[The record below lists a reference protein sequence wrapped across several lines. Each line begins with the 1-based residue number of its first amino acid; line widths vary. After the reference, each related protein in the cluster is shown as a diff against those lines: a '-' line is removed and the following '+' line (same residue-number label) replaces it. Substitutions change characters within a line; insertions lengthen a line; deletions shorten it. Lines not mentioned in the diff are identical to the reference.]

1 MYKEVSV
8 MDTLDIKVSMFNK
21 TESPFSPVGTDR
33 ILSDLEESRDQI
45 SKGQGL
51 DMTSALDELGKKHG
65 FI

>member
-1 MYKEVSV
+1 
-8 MDTLDIKVSMFNK
+8 MDILDNGSMLNK
-21 TESPFSPVGTDR
+21 TKRPFSSVGTDR
-33 ILSDLEESRDQI
+33 ILSDLEESREQI